1 MNSKDN
7 VQIQSNRKMKCCS
20 TKNEKERPTS
30 IKKEQ
35 AINSLY
41 PDAAADDDELKLKF
55 FSQYNYKN

>member
-1 MNSKDN
+1 
-7 VQIQSNRKMKCCS
+7 MKCCS